1 MWGIDIPKEMQGDD
15 QCDGVWPENVP
26 AVEAYVA
33 VSSQWE
39 VIARADGSER
49 VIGLR
54 YGDATVG
61 LRNAGIEVTP
71 ALWTDLQM
79 VEIGARAAMNGEAI

>member
-1 MWGIDIPKEMQGDD
+1 MTGALTKRDQGRPPEDGLDHEAALWGI
-15 QCDGVWPENVP
+15 
-26 AVEAYVA
+26 
-33 VSSQWE
+33 
-39 VIARADGSER
+39 ER